1 MCTLIIYV
9 IISSSVHLASVWALV
24 TLLLK
29 ITRTPGLG
37 VFRRTGGQGGG
48 GGGQGGGGGG
58 QGGGGAS
65 VWTHMVWVVTGRVDV
80 VRLPE
85 LGRGADVDNFWDVF
99 TAALLSVDNFIF
111 SLHR

>member
-37 VFRRTGGQGGG
+37 VFRRTGGGGS
-48 GGGQGGGGGG
+48 
-58 QGGGGAS
+58 S
-65 VWTHMVWVVTGRVDV
+65 VWTHMVWVVTGRVDG

-85 LGRGADVDNFWDVF
+85 LGWGAHVDNLWDVF
-99 TAALLSVDNFIF
+99 TAALLGVDICSF
-111 SLHR
+111 HR

>member
-48 GGGQGGGGGG
+48 GGGQGGGG
-58 QGGGGAS
+58 AS
-65 VWTHMVWVVTGRVDV
+65 VWTHMVWVVTGRVGG

-85 LGRGADVDNFWDVF
+85 LGWGAHVDNFWDVVA
-99 TAALLSVDNFIF
+99 TALLGVDICSF
-111 SLHR
+111 HR

>member
-1 MCTLIIYV
+1 M
-9 IISSSVHLASVWALV
+9 HLASVWALV

-48 GGGQGGGGGG
+48 GGGQGGGGS
-58 QGGGGAS
+58 S
-65 VWTHMVWVVTGRVDV
+65 VWTHMVWVVTWRVDV

-85 LGRGADVDNFWDVF
+85 LGWGADVDNLRDVV
-99 TAALLSVDNFIF
+99 TAALLGVDTY
-111 SLHR
+111 L

>member
-1 MCTLIIYV
+1 MD
-9 IISSSVHLASVWALV
+9 LASVWALV

-48 GGGQGGGGGG
+48 GGGQGGGG
-58 QGGGGAS
+58 AS
-65 VWTHMVWVVTGRVDV
+65 VWTHMVWVVTWRVDG

-85 LGRGADVDNFWDVF
+85 LGRGADVDNFWDVVA
-99 TAALLSVDNFIF
+99 TALLGVDTY
-111 SLHR
+111 L

>member
-1 MCTLIIYV
+1 MD
-9 IISSSVHLASVWALV
+9 LASVWALV

-48 GGGQGGGGGG
+48 GGGQGGGG
-58 QGGGGAS
+58 AS

-85 LGRGADVDNFWDVF
+85 LGWGVDVDNLWDVF
-99 TAALLSVDNFIF
+99 TAALLGVDTY
-111 SLHR
+111 L